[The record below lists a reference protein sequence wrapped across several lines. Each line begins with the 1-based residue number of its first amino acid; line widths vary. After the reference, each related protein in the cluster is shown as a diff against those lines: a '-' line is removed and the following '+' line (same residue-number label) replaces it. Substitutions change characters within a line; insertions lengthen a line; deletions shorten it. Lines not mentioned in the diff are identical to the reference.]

1 MAGSHWHS
9 YMRHA
14 DGRFRSIGRDHDE
27 ATGVAT
33 TIDDIPPLLD
43 VLEAGGVQQSSR
55 ADMVRYSLRWINRS
69 FLNHVVQIKFLSIL
83 DTLCT
88 P

>member
-14 DGRFRSIGRDHDE
+14 DGRFRSVGGEYDE
-27 ATGVAT
+27 VTGVAT

-43 VLEAGGVQQSSR
+43 VLEAGGVQQSSK
-55 ADMVRYSLRWINRS
+55 ADMVRYSLRWIIGS
-69 FLNHVVQIKFLSIL
+69 FLNDVV
-83 DTLCT
+83 
-88 P
+88 